1 MTFDNIKNSIRILPA
16 RQLKNYLGR
25 RDVLIFDLREKVI
38 MIKSTFPELFG

>member
-25 RDVLIFDLREKVI
+25 RDVLIFDLRD
-38 MIKSTFPELFG
+38 KSDYDKEHIPGAV